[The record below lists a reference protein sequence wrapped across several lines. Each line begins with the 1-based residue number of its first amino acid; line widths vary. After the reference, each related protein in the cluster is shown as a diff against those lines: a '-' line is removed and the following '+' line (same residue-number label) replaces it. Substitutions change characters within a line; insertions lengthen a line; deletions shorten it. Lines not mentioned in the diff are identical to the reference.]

1 MRSSAQF
8 FWVLF
13 TMKDYILVNIC
24 FNGAKGVISTQHK
37 VTNVRQERRFVHNE
51 HLFIYT

>member
-13 TMKDYILVNIC
+13 TMKDYIGESSKHMLQRYEGRNLYPAYSRECAPRTAIC
-24 FNGAKGVISTQHK
+24 S
-37 VTNVRQERRFVHNE
+37 
-51 HLFIYT
+51 